1 VKYTPTP
8 TSVIVI
14 QGPHKIPAS
23 LTTKSLNVIC
33 FPPYLLKWFIE
44 RRKNL
49 HAIVIKIR
57 KQSFSGKDYH
67 LLVSSTACERVVFPE
82 IMLWP
87 VTVDRGVVLR
97 APLLDKADR
106 KAVVSISKSRRL

>member
-1 VKYTPTP
+1 
-8 TSVIVI
+8 
-14 QGPHKIPAS
+14 
-23 LTTKSLNVIC
+23 LTFYRRT
-33 FPPYLLKWFIE
+33 YLLNWFIE

>member
-1 VKYTPTP
+1 MVY
-8 TSVIVI
+8 
-14 QGPHKIPAS
+14 
-23 LTTKSLNVIC
+23 
-33 FPPYLLKWFIE
+33 
-44 RRKNL
+44 RKKEKPSCYRN
-49 HAIVIKIR
+49 KNK

-106 KAVVSISKSRRL
+106 KAVVQYLNQGGFEMLYVVLIGLILNIAYLSLTLKDVKG